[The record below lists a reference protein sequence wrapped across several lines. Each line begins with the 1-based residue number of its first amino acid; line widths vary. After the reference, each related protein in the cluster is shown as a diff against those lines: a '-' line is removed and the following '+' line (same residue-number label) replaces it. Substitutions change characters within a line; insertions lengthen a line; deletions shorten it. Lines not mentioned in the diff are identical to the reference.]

1 MINSRTKGASAE
13 RELFKLISEATGVE
27 VKRNLVQTREG
38 GFDSS
43 VGRFAIEVKRQEN
56 LDFTSWW
63 EQAVKQAEAAKLMPM
78 LAYRKSRYPWRVRV
92 WSIDYIALHGG
103 SGGGYTVVEVDLEEG
118 ISLIRKTL

>member
-1 MINSRTKGASAE
+1 M
-13 RELFKLISEATGVE
+13 FKLISEATGIE

-63 EQAVKQAEAAKLMPM
+63 DQAVKQAEIAKLMPM

-92 WSIDYIALHGG
+92 WSIDYVALHGG

-118 ISLIRKTL
+118 IHLIRKTL

>member
-13 RELFKLISEATGVE
+13 RELFKLISEATGIE

-56 LDFTSWW
+56 LDLTSWW
-63 EQAVKQAEAAKLMPM
+63 DQAVKQAEIAKLMPM

-92 WSIDYIALHGG
+92 WSIDYVELHGG

>member
-13 RELFKLISEATGVE
+13 RELFKLISEATGIE

-63 EQAVKQAEAAKLMPM
+63 DQAVKQAEIAKLMPM

-92 WSIDYIALHGG
+92 WSIDYVALHGG

>member
-92 WSIDYIALHGG
+92 WSIDYVALHGG